1 LIRTY
6 FKIKKR
12 GLVASLFF
20 VFILLLFS
28 CARDEARSL
37 FEKGES
43 FRTSG
48 AYVDAVKQYRKVVL
62 HHEGSS
68 LAPEALYRIGEIN
81 YLFLQ
86 AFSEAADAFNKLI
99 AAYPIS
105 DRCPEAQRFLADIYM
120 HKLGNRKQ
128 GIVEYQKAILY
139 YGNSAEAEDFQY
151 EIASAYFGLKNF
163 QQQRLELKHILTT
176 FPDTKRKGE
185 IYFQIANSYYVEGRL
200 DDAVNAF
207 NKILKEFPDSPLTV
221 ESTFQLAVCLEEQE
235 KLKKAISLLEEIE
248 GIYPNPTIVERRIE
262 RIKKRLKKRRR

>member
-1 LIRTY
+1 MIYANL
-6 FKIKKR
+6 KIIQR

-20 VFILLLFS
+20 VFFLLLFS

-37 FEKGES
+37 FEKGEEL
-43 FRTSG
+43 RTSG
-48 AYVDAVKQYRKVVL
+48 VYVDAMKQYRQVVL

-99 AAYPIS
+99 AAYPVS
-105 DRCPEAQRFLADIYM
+105 DRCPEAQRSLADIYM

-151 EIASAYFGLKNF
+151 EIANAYFGLKNF
-163 QQQRLELKHILTT
+163 QQQRLELKHMLST
-176 FPDTKRKGE
+176 FPDTKRKVE
-185 IYFQIANSYYVEGRL
+185 IYFHIANSYYVEGRL
-200 DDAVNAF
+200 DDGIKAF
-207 NKILKEFPDSPLTV
+207 RKILKEFPDSSLTV

-235 KLKKAISLLEEIE
+235 KLKKAIALLEEIE